1 MKSKKNWL
9 ARGALVVLLLGAFS
23 SQLLAQDKYQG
34 MTRIG
39 KKGEMVFDTS
49 VRVGDQLLKE
59 GTYQIQHVMEG
70 EDHVIVFRRMVR
82 NSPYGDLT
90 TGKEVARVKC
100 RVEPL
105 GEKAKHGGVRFGTNA
120 AGEKT
125 VEEVHV
131 RGENVKHLF

>member
-1 MKSKKNWL
+1 MITKNRSL
-9 ARGALVVLLLGAFS
+9 VMSALLVLLLGTFS
-23 SQLLAQDKYQG
+23 LPLFGQNGHQD
-34 MTRIG
+34 MTRLG
-39 KKGEMVFDTS
+39 KKGEATFDS
-49 VRVGDQLLKE
+49 AVRVGDQLLEK
-59 GTYQIQHVMEG
+59 GTYKIQHVMEG

-82 NSPYGDLT
+82 NSPYGDLI

-105 GEKAKHGGVRFGTNA
+105 GEKAKHDGMRFGTNA

>member
-1 MKSKKNWL
+1 MKSRTNLL
-9 ARGALVVLLLGAFS
+9 ARGVLLVLLLGAFS
-23 SQLLAQDKYQG
+23 IPLLAQDKHQG
-34 MTRIG
+34 IVNLG
-39 KKGEMVFDTS
+39 KKGEIVFNSS

-59 GTYQIQHVMEG
+59 GTYQIQHVIEG
-70 EDHVIVFRRMVR
+70 EDHVIVFRKMSRDY
-82 NSPYGDLT
+82 YGHLVS
-90 TGKEVARVKC
+90 GKEVARVKC

-131 RGENVKHLF
+131 RGENVTHLF